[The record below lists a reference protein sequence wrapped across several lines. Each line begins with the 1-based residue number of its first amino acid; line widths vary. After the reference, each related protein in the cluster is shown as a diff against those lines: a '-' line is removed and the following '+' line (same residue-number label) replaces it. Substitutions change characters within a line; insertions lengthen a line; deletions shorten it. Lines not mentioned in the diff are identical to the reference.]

1 MSLLLISQVIG
12 LLLNTLT
19 ADEKYSFCISVNL
32 LSPIQMQLSKMQKT
46 FSQLSA
52 LFLKCT

>member
-46 FSQLSA
+46 FSQFSA